1 MDLVNL
7 LAKQIEAEQP
17 KPEVADGTPAE
28 QVKEMI
34 ESAVSQVK
42 AEMQGQI
49 DAAKARADE
58 LEQKLHGLEEK
69 PSSAEPGNN
78 TATNTGGENNG

>member
-17 KPEVADGTPAE
+17 KPEAADGTPSE

-69 PSSAEPGNN
+69 PHPSDPG
-78 TATNTGGENNG
+78 TDKGGENNG

>member
-7 LAKQIEAEQP
+7 LAKQIEAERP
-17 KPEVADGTPAE
+17 KQETADGTPAE

-69 PSSAEPGNN
+69 PSPAEPGTNI
-78 TATNTGGENNG
+78 ATTTGGESNG

>member
-17 KPEVADGTPAE
+17 KQETADGAPSE

-49 DAAKARADE
+49 DAANARADE

-69 PSSAEPGNN
+69 PHPADPGSDN
-78 TATNTGGENNG
+78 GGENNG

>member
-17 KPEVADGTPAE
+17 KPEAADQAPAE

-69 PSSAEPGNN
+69 PHPADPGQDN
-78 TATNTGGENNG
+78 GGENNGQC

>member
-17 KPEVADGTPAE
+17 KKPEGADQAPAE

-69 PSSAEPGNN
+69 PHPEEPGTHNENN
-78 TATNTGGENNG
+78 GGENNG

>member
-17 KPEVADGTPAE
+17 KQEAADGTPAD

-69 PSSAEPGNN
+69 PHPADPGQDN
-78 TATNTGGENNG
+78 GGENNGQC